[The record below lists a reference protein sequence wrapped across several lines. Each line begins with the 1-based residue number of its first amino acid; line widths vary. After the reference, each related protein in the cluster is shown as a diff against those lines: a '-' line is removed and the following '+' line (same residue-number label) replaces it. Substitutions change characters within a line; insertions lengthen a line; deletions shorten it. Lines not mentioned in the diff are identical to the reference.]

1 MKFRTAFLFL
11 AVLLCAFLPA
21 LAEENPLLGDWQMT
35 RYCAENIIYE
45 DPAAVGSRKSILFS
59 TDGTAEVT
67 INGTVYPATWTQEGV
82 FVHLLYADGD
92 RAEFIAE
99 PDLLIYATGNQVQH
113 FTKNTPEATATPK
126 PAAPAIAGT
135 WKWKAPKGIVTLTIR
150 ADGTS
155 TLNMGEHTFNFQRTL
170 SGSRLNMYNKDMSMQ
185 GTYTGSAVHLGFSG
199 LDIKFTR

>member
-45 DPAAVGSRKSILFS
+45 DPAAVGSHKSILFS
-59 TDGTAEVT
+59 ADGTAEVT

-113 FTKNTPEATATPK
+113 FTKNTPEPTAVPV
-126 PAAPAIAGT
+126 PAIVGT
-135 WKWKAPKGIVTLTIR
+135 WSCRLANGTNTLQIMEDGQAVLSIARGNKYRCNWRLNGSSLELDQRGNIIR
-150 ADGTS
+150 ATYDGS
-155 TLNMGEHTFNFQRTL
+155 SIKMTLGTIY
-170 SGSRLNMYNKDMSMQ
+170 LN
-185 GTYTGSAVHLGFSG
+185 
-199 LDIKFTR
+199 FTR